1 VNGVVTKYVLFRTAE
16 MKCQIA
22 VGNWAQ
28 CARNFEKIPT
38 KYLTIAKMMIMIMM
52 VVVVSK
58 RIEIWDE

>member
-1 VNGVVTKYVLFRTAE
+1 